1 MKLKLTLLASALFAA
16 PVFAAT
22 HTTVIDADS
31 YGGFGGTI
39 TFDDHGYVGPT
50 GVGALD
56 FEVTSTVTGITG
68 FDASRVGQVQNV
80 VTKDPDWVT
89 SDPLHNVYNDR
100 TNALLPNA
108 NMDGTVNFYQWGYTT
123 VGGST
128 FNKMTIDTAGNYHV
142 ARNDMSFQYYD
153 VFQYNNGS
161 SVQTIDT
168 KINFQ
173 PYAVSD
179 AKGWCGS
186 VLATNPDALETMA
199 GQVTFDFAFDVFR
212 EGTIGGTPTP
222 MSTEIVP
229 GFVMRSYGSY
239 EVNVDGGQVYSGSAV
254 VNNTDPTTG
263 LPSEAWRNQ
272 VSFLGAG
279 VIPNGVWVF
288 NDGTP
293 DVTLAE
299 DQSVTGTEA
308 AGQVRESDG
317 ATWHANSFA
326 GYAFLLRADG
336 TRMLT
341 EVGGVA
347 YDPAAGYTGD
357 RAAWTDY
364 PAPAAVPE
372 AETYAMMLAGLGL
385 VGFMV
390 RRRRRPIGAV

>member
-1 MKLKLTLLASALFAA
+1 MKLKLTLLASALFATPA
-16 PVFAAT
+16 FAAT
-22 HTTVIDADS
+22 YTTVIDADS
-31 YGGFGGTI
+31 YGGFAGTI

-50 GVGALD
+50 GVGAMD
-56 FEVTSTVTGITG
+56 FEVTSNVTGITG

-100 TNALLPNA
+100 TNAFLPNA

-128 FNKMTIDTAGNYHV
+128 FNNMTIDTAGNYHI

-179 AKGWCGS
+179 ARGWCGS
-186 VLATNPDALETMA
+186 VLATSPDALETMA

-239 EVNVDGGQVYSGSAV
+239 EVNVDGGQVYSGNAV

-293 DVTLAE
+293 DVRLAE
-299 DQSVTGTEA
+299 DQSVEGTE

-317 ATWHANSFA
+317 ATWHANAFA

-336 TRMLT
+336 TRTLT

-347 YDPAAGYTGD
+347 YDPATGYVGD
-357 RAAWTDY
+357 RAAWTNY
-364 PAPAAVPE
+364 APVPE
-372 AETYAMMLAGLGL
+372 AETWAMMLAGLGL
-385 VGFMV
+385 VGAISA
-390 RRRRRPIGAV
+390 RRRRRIGAA